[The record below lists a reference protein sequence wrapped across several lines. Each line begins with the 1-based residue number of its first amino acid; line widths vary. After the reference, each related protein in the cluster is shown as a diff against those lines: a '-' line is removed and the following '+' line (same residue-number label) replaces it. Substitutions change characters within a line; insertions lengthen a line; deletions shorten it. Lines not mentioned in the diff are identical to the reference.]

1 MILKRRESKDV
12 SMALLRSEIDFY
24 PQPDTYTLGAKKN
37 LEKITKKD
45 KKDTEDLRAEEN
57 AIDEKA

>member
-1 MILKRRESKDV
+1 
-12 SMALLRSEIDFY
+12 MALLKSEIDFY
-24 PQPDTYTLGAKKN
+24 LQPDTYTLGAKKN

>member
-24 PQPDTYTLGAKKN
+24 LQPDTCTLGAKKN
-37 LEKITKKD
+37 LEKIKKD

>member
-24 PQPDTYTLGAKKN
+24 PQPDTYTLGAKK
-37 LEKITKKD
+37 IW
-45 KKDTEDLRAEEN
+45 RR
-57 AIDEKA
+57 